1 MDGPHLFTCSF
12 IRGHLGCSHL
22 WAVVNNAAVDIGVQM
37 SVQTP
42 AFSSSG
48 CILRS
53 GIAEFCVS
61 FWIEPEV
68 LTTADIIL
76 ASALSVCPR
85 AN

>member
-1 MDGPHLFTCSF
+1 MDT
-12 IRGHLGCSHL
+12 
-22 WAVVNNAAVDIGVQM
+22 GVQM

-53 GIAEFCVS
+53 GIAEFRVS

-68 LTTADIIL
+68 LTTADIVL
-76 ASALSVCPR
+76 VSALSFCPL